1 MSRPVSEQNPPPAVS
16 PDGAQP
22 RPLLAVAAER
32 SLQLLLIAAA
42 VTAIVFVL
50 VQLRLV
56 VLPVIAALFVATVL
70 APVALWLRRHRW
82 PAALAAVTTMT
93 LAVAFLGL
101 IVAAIVPA
109 VVSEVGNV
117 GGSARQGLDEVL
129 TWLTRGPLDL
139 DQQDINRAI
148 DRGLEQLRES
158 SGLIAGGVI
167 SGALLIGELIAGL
180 LLVIVLLFFFLKDGD
195 RIWSWLVGLAPAPR
209 RADLDEVGRRAWSTL
224 SGYIRGISIIAM
236 IDAILI
242 GIALALI
249 GVPLVVPLMVLTFFG
264 AFIPLVG
271 AFVAG
276 GVAALVAL
284 VSVGPFAALLVV
296 VVITV
301 IQQLEGDLLY
311 PVIVGQ
317 SIDLHPV
324 AILLVLTG
332 GVVVAGIIGALL
344 AVPLAAVVW
353 AVVCYVRDKSE
364 EASGEPPAAGSDSS
378 ASEPEPANA

>member
-1 MSRPVSEQNPPPAVS
+1 M
-16 PDGAQP
+16 
-22 RPLLAVAAER
+22 AAER

-42 VTAIVFVL
+42 VAAVVFVL

-56 VLPVIAALFVATVL
+56 VLPVIATLFVATVL

-82 PAALAAVTTMT
+82 PAALAALTTMV
-93 LAVAFLGL
+93 LAVTFLGL
-101 IVAAIVPA
+101 VLAAIVPA
-109 VVSEVGNV
+109 VVDEFGNV
-117 GGSARQGLDEVL
+117 GDSARQGLDEVL
-129 TWLTRGPLDL
+129 TWLTRGPLGL
-139 DQQDINRAI
+139 TEQDINEAV
-148 DRGLEQLRES
+148 DRGIAQLRDS
-158 SGLIAGGVI
+158 SDLIAGGVI

-195 RIWSWLVGLAPAPR
+195 RIWRWLVALAPASS
-209 RADLDEVGRRAWSTL
+209 RADLDAIGQRAWSTL
-224 SGYIRGISIIAM
+224 SGYVRGVSIIAL

-242 GIALALI
+242 GIALTLI

-264 AFIPLVG
+264 AYIPLVG
-271 AFVAG
+271 AVVAG

-284 VSVGPFAALLVV
+284 VSVGPLAALLVV
-296 VVITV
+296 AVITI

-311 PVIVGQ
+311 PVVVGQ

-344 AVPLAAVVW
+344 AVPVAAVVW
-353 AVVCYVRDKSE
+353 AVVSYLRDKSE
-364 EASGEPPAAGSDSS
+364 EASDEPPAAGSDSS